1 MPMTVDQIV
10 EQTRSM
16 PQDVVAELVD
26 RILLTMHG
34 GQEPAAASAW
44 SGTVQRRIAEIR
56 SGQVQGIPGAVTSEK
71 IRQIVGRC
79 SRTSSIRKP
88 MPSTPRRRGS
98 TPRSSPS
105 WASVSTM
112 RSRAPSRRS
121 VPIRA
126 SSTSST
132 RRRGGIS
139 RNVFRTRSFTSK
151 NLIGSGSSR

>member
-44 SGTVQRRIAEIR
+44 SGTIQRRIAEIR

-71 IRQIVGRC
+71 IRQIVGR
-79 SRTSSIRKP
+79 
-88 MPSTPRRRGS
+88 
-98 TPRSSPS
+98 
-105 WASVSTM
+105 
-112 RSRAPSRRS
+112 
-121 VPIRA
+121 
-126 SSTSST
+126 
-132 RRRGGIS
+132 
-139 RNVFRTRSFTSK
+139 
-151 NLIGSGSSR
+151 

>member
-44 SGTVQRRIAEIR
+44 SGTVQRRIGEIR

-71 IRQIVGRC
+71 IRQIVGR
-79 SRTSSIRKP
+79 
-88 MPSTPRRRGS
+88 
-98 TPRSSPS
+98 
-105 WASVSTM
+105 
-112 RSRAPSRRS
+112 
-121 VPIRA
+121 
-126 SSTSST
+126 
-132 RRRGGIS
+132 
-139 RNVFRTRSFTSK
+139 
-151 NLIGSGSSR
+151 